1 VETQELFDV
10 AIIGAGPGGYVAA
23 IRAHQLGL
31 RTAIIEKDARLGGT
45 CLLRGCIPTKV
56 LLHDAALLG
65 KIRRAS
71 KHGFKTGEV
80 EVDFSKVQKRK
91 NVIVSKL
98 TKGIEHLMKKNEV
111 TCFKGTAT
119 LAGPGHIV
127 VDRDGATAEVRAKH
141 VIVATGS
148 EPRSLPGYDVD
159 GQFVI
164 TNNEALDLESI
175 PRSMVIVGAGAVGVE
190 FASIYSSFGTS
201 VTLLEVLPRLV
212 PIEDEDVSAELRRTL
227 KKQGIEVHTEARLES
242 ATVRKGALEV
252 VFRTAKGE
260 EKRVQTEK
268 LLMATGRSP
277 NTSGIGLEK
286 LGVVTD
292 DKGYVQV
299 NEYMETNVSGVYAI
313 GDIVPTPWLAH
324 VASHEGVVAVER
336 IAGGN
341 PVPMRYGQVPGC
353 TYCEPQVASVGLTE
367 AAARAAG
374 HSVKV
379 GKFPFTALSKAMIE
393 GATDGFV
400 KVVADE
406 QYGEILGVHMIGSG
420 VTELIAEAVAS
431 IGLEATAEDLIH
443 TIHAHPTLSEAVH
456 EAMEGVYG
464 VSIHM

>member
-1 VETQELFDV
+1 MVGQEVFDV
-10 AIIGAGPGGYVAA
+10 AIIGSGPGGYVAA

-31 RTAIIEKDARLGGT
+31 RTAIIEKDARMGGT

-71 KHGFKTGEV
+71 KHGFNTSEV

-91 NVIVSKL
+91 SVIVSKL
-98 TKGIEHLMKKNEV
+98 TKGVEFLMKKNDV
-111 TCFKGTAT
+111 TTFKGTAT
-119 LAGPGHIV
+119 LAGPGHIAV
-127 VDRDGATAEVRAKH
+127 EGNGATTEVRAKQ

-148 EPRSLPGYDVD
+148 EPRPLPGYDVD
-159 GQFVI
+159 GRYVI

-175 PRSMVIVGAGAVGVE
+175 PKSMVIVGGGAVGVE
-190 FASIYSSFGTS
+190 FASIYSSFGTK
-201 VTLLEVLPRLV
+201 VTLLEVLPHLV
-212 PIEDEDVSAELRRTL
+212 PIEDEDVSKELRRTL
-227 KKQGIEVHTEARLES
+227 KKQGIDVHTGARLES
-242 ATVRKGALEV
+242 ATVKKGALEV
-252 VFRTAKGE
+252 LFRTGKGE
-260 EKRVQTEK
+260 EKRVKAEK
-268 LLMATGRSP
+268 LLMATGRAP
-277 NTSGIGLEK
+277 NTAGLGLEK

-292 DKGYVQV
+292 DKGYVKV
-299 NEYMETNVSGVYAI
+299 NEYMETSVPDVYAI

-336 IAGGN
+336 IAGRN
-341 PVPMRYGQVPGC
+341 PVPIRYDQVPGC

-374 HSVKV
+374 HTVKV
-379 GKFPFTALSKAMIE
+379 GKFPFSAIGKAMIE
-393 GATDGFV
+393 DATDGFV

-406 QYGEILGVHMIGSG
+406 KYGEILGVHMIGNG